1 MPTTKAPEIRNQY
14 KPSDKEYE
22 DLHYVYNR
30 YQAMKESPDRTEAE
44 SNWDKWE
51 RQYEGWR
58 TAKPTGSTEWQSN
71 HVVPITS
78 AIVEAAL
85 SEMVD
90 QSPRPLILPRGQE
103 DVPRAMVMKHIFE
116 YTWEVSDGD
125 TEEYNVIKDALVF
138 GTGIA
143 QEFYWKDRR
152 MIKNLEV
159 LKKGK
164 VKETEEVEAFD
175 YDDCYMEAVKLQ
187 DFYVDEKARGFTGPT
202 GARDCIRR
210 YIMNIEDFRLFFIGD
225 VWDPMG
231 NAKYVTPGGDVNY
244 YEFYSPPQ
252 GIDTSQEVEVLWYWS
267 KKPEDKLMIIAN
279 DVVIRSGPN
288 IYKHKQLPFARAVDV
303 KRTHRFYGKGEPELL
318 ESVQDEMNTIRRM
331 VIDRNHL
338 DIDKMFFVSNRVS
351 LNDEDLIARPHG
363 MIPTDD
369 PDSVKAVDYGD
380 IPRSVEL
387 SYEKLGED
395 ALQATGIDYRFLS
408 TPSAGTATEAAIIKE
423 SVLKRIRTK
432 LRILEREFL
441 VNIAR
446 LRVSNIIQFY
456 RQPKLQ
462 RIVGDANSAAFQSQ
476 VMQLAKQG
484 SLEVIGNEPF
494 EKKFKEIRLEDKML
508 DFNEKGSV
516 VERPQPGYS
525 FFEAKPEYFIPVARG
540 GFDIKFAAG
549 STLPISKP
557 LMQSKTT
564 EMYDRLIQLALA
576 GVGYDPVKL
585 GDQLL
590 KVNDFNP
597 EEFKVEQAP
606 AGDVSEDRL
615 KQLIDLAM
623 QENKMLMQGKQVGP
637 TPYASPAHTQIH
649 AQYMQSEPFQALPTD
664 SPVIQGFLDHVI
676 GELMAQQGRE
686 EAGNVGGA
694 SSPQGLPPRPAGPEE
709 TSPRPRQKLAGDMA
723 GGNKEMTATLPAL
736 IQGGGQAPSAI

>member
-1 MPTTKAPEIRNQY
+1 M
-14 KPSDKEYE
+14 
-22 DLHYVYNR
+22 
-30 YQAMKESPDRTEAE
+30 MKTSPDRVESEA
-44 SNWDKWE
+44 NWDRWE
-51 RQYEGWR
+51 KQYEGWR
-58 TAKPTGSTEWQSN
+58 SEKPTGSTEWQSN
-71 HVVPITS
+71 HVVPLTA

-90 QSPRPLILPRGQE
+90 QTPRPLILPRGQE
-103 DVPRAMVMKHIFE
+103 DIPRATVMKHIFD

-125 TEEYNVIKDALVF
+125 TELYNVIKDALIY

-152 MIKNLEV
+152 MIQNLQV
-159 LKKGK
+159 LRKGK
-164 VKETEEVEAFD
+164 VKESEDTETFD

-187 DFYVDEKARGFTGPT
+187 DFFVDEKARAFTGPT

-210 YIMNIEDFRLFFIGD
+210 YIMDIEDFKLFFQGK
-225 VWDPMG
+225 VWDPMD

-252 GIDTSQEVEVLWYWS
+252 GLDTSHEVEVLWYWS
-267 KKPEDKLMIIAN
+267 KKPEDRLMIIAN
-279 DVVIRSGPN
+279 DVVVRSGPN
-288 IYKHKQLPFARAVDV
+288 IYQHKQLPFSRAVDV

-318 ESVQDEMNTIRRM
+318 ESVQDEMNTLRRM

-369 PDSVKAVDYGD
+369 PDSVKAVEYGD
-380 IPRSVEL
+380 VPRSVEL
-387 SYEKLGED
+387 SYDKLTED

-408 TPSAGTATEAAIIKE
+408 TPTSGTATEAAIIKE

-441 VNIAR
+441 VNVAR
-446 LRVSNIIQFY
+446 LRVANIIQFY
-456 RQPKLQ
+456 RQPKLE
-462 RIVGDANSAAFQSQ
+462 RIIGDENSTAFREQITR
-476 VMQLAKQG
+476 LAQQG
-484 SLEVIGNEPF
+484 KLEVVGNQPF
-494 EKKFKEIRLEDKML
+494 ERKFKEIRLEDTML
-508 DFNEKGSV
+508 DFDEKGKV
-516 VERPQPGYS
+516 QERPSPGFS
-525 FFEAKPEYFIPVARG
+525 FFEAKPEFFIPVSRG

-564 EMYDRLIQLALA
+564 EMYDRLIQLAIA
-576 GVGYDPVKL
+576 GIGYDPIKL
-585 GDQLL
+585 GDKLL
-590 KVNDFNP
+590 KVNDENP
-597 EEFKVEQAP
+597 EEYKIEKAP

-615 KQLIDLAM
+615 RQLIDLAM
-623 QENKMLMQGKQVGP
+623 QENKLLMQGQQVGA
-637 TPYASPAHTQIH
+637 TAFASPAHTQIH
-649 AQYMQSEPFQALPTD
+649 AQFMQSEPFQALPTD
-664 SPVIQGFLDHVI
+664 SPIIQTFLDHVI
-676 GELMAQQGRE
+676 GEIMAQQGRE

-694 SSPQGLPPRPAGPEE
+694 ASPQGMPPRPASPEE
-709 TSPRPRQKLAGDMA
+709 TSPTPKRKLVGDMG
-723 GGNKEMTATLPAL
+723 GGNKDLTATLPAL
-736 IQGGGQAPSAI
+736 VQGGGQAPSGI